1 MDLNDYPTTRSI
13 LWKPAV
19 AIAGAVV
26 VLLVLVGVVLRL
38 VFGGGEE
45 VDILPEQE
53 LQRQADAAIESCEGQ
68 EACEVQAR
76 KDAAQVTGQSSY
88 CEAIEDTVARDDCFW
103 GLARESLDISY
114 CDGVSDA
121 QDQLRCQDS
130 VYLQQAYEQDDVT
143 ICQQLSREI
152 SAQGCIEAI
161 EGPPTTSAEC
171 DPVVHGTDRCT
182 FLEVTEQAVAIGD
195 RSLCDVLDGEYLF
208 TCQTRVTPD
217 DPDLDNL
224 SDLDEERYGTDP
236 FDPDTDGDG
245 YTDGEEVAAGYDP
258 NGSGKLE

>member
-13 LWKPAV
+13 LWKPVV

-38 VFGGGEE
+38 VSGGLDEGEI
-45 VDILPEQE
+45 VQEQA
-53 LQRQADAAIESCEGQ
+53 LQRQAEDAIESCEGQ
-68 EACEVQAR
+68 EACEAQAR
-76 KDAAQVTGQSSY
+76 KEAAQVTGQSSY
-88 CEAIEDTVARDDCFW
+88 CEEIEDTVARDDCFW
-103 GLARESLDISY
+103 GLAREVLDVSY

-121 QDQLRCQDS
+121 QDQVRCQDS
-130 VYLQQAYEQDDVT
+130 VYLQQAYAQDDVT

-161 EGPPTTSAEC
+161 EGSPDSAAEC
-171 DPVVHGTDRCT
+171 DPAVHGIDRCT
-182 FLEVTEQAVAIGD
+182 FLEVTEQAVAASD

-245 YTDGEEVAAGYDP
+245 YTDGGEVAAGYDP
-258 NGSGKLE
+258 NGSGKFE